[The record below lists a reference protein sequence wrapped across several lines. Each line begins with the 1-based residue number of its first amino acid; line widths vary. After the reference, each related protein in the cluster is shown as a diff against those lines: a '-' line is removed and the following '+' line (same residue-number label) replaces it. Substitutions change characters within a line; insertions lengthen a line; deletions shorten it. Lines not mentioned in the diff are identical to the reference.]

1 MVDAIVF
8 PLLEQLISF
17 SAGEATQQVKPV
29 KGVEQDVEKL
39 TSHLQT
45 IHAVPSDAEQR
56 QVKEKSVRLWLGQLE
71 FEDQKEE
78 NEEMSFISLSQI

>member
-17 SAGEATQQVKPV
+17 SAGEATQQVKLV

-45 IHAVPSDAEQR
+45 IHAVASDAEQR
-56 QVKEKSVRLWLGQLE
+56 QVKEKSVRLWLGRLKDVSYDI
-71 FEDQKEE
+71 ED
-78 NEEMSFISLSQI
+78 